1 MELIDYFTLA
11 IFTMIGMVIGWR
23 MGSNFHIRMFK
34 EILNELGVTNQQLLN
49 VAKANAVGLGEE
61 AQAQIRA
68 IEEKAAAAGQDLEQI
83 EIKVEKHG
91 DILYAFRKDND
102 QFLGQGADREAL
114 IIAMSQRLKNVKLTV
129 VEGDEYMKI
138 TA

>member
-1 MELIDYFTLA
+1 MELIDYITLA

-23 MGSNFHIRMFK
+23 MGSAFHVRMFK
-34 EILNELGVTNQQLLN
+34 EILNELGVTNQQLIK

-61 AQAQIRA
+61 AEAKIREL
-68 IEEKAAAAGQDLEQI
+68 EERAAGLEQI

-91 DILYAFRKDND
+91 DVLYAFRKDND

-114 IIAMSQRLKNVKLTV
+114 IAAMAERMKNVKLTV